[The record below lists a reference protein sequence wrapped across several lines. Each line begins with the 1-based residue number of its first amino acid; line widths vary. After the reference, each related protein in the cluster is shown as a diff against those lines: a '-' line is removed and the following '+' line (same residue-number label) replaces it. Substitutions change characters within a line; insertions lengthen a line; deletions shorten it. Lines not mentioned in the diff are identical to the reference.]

1 MTERKIGLLL
11 LTFLLMLVM
20 IGAASAQSTGDGFV
34 WDESTKTLTVT
45 AEDILTIQ
53 QNLASYKAKAEKLV
67 INTVGDI
74 PTNAFKD
81 FKAVSEIQIEHAG
94 DIETRAF
101 DGCGNSGSLMRNI
114 TIKKSGDIKQRAFY
128 RLNGAGGTL
137 TIMECGNI
145 EGAAFDGA
153 KLSGSVTIQKCG
165 DIAANAFN
173 TANANNNGVTSL
185 SVGVCGNIGSNA
197 FGGMKSSL
205 QTAKIDAVNGAV
217 SGYLFYSFSKLI
229 SVEIGSC
236 GDIPAN
242 AFSYSRKLET
252 LTIKKCGSIG
262 NHTGLT
268 ALKSLKIGECTTIGN
283 FYSFQPANTASLESI
298 EIGKCESIASAA
310 FQGGSSLKTIRIG
323 ACGEIKSHA
332 FQDAKQLTTL
342 EIGAC
347 DSVASFAFNAAGNAG
362 SGIDNL
368 LLENVHLDE
377 NAFGSSKINNLTL
390 INNGNIGEQAFVA
403 ATIKNLTLSNIT
415 SLGSECFAYV
425 KGLEMLTLENLDTI
439 SEDSFKI
446 EDDQVNA
453 VERITLRNVAEIG
466 NYAFKNFSNLK
477 NVIIEGSCDYV
488 GAHAFSGCEKLET
501 IDIADNTKLGY
512 SDSFVNQPYV
522 HDRVTAIL
530 QGGFAL
536 DSARKPVPIAPLGWT
551 SYRTGE
557 QNRAEQPGDTQ
568 LTKEAR
574 WINETC
580 TTAEVLIQGYYT
592 PNRQMDFIF
601 VADCSNSMS
610 GLGSADAM
618 NSNFYNMQSKMMDVA
633 DVLLAA
639 DDLDTQVAFATFGE
653 TDSSVSRFFGK
664 GESDAA
670 KAYIWN
676 DIVNYY
682 SNTNYS
688 AGLQAGL
695 ELVESNAG
703 RNMTVIFLSDGQP
716 YSSEDEI
723 PASYYG
729 RTEAAAIRSKGVKV
743 LSVLQQVSQ
752 SELASS
758 IANMEGVADQV
769 FHSTDLEG
777 FSKAVNS
784 AIEYAYSTFILDDIV
799 HPNFDLDTTS
809 IKASAGTFKLGKDK
823 NGNTVIRWDLSGH
836 PFEKHTLS
844 FKQNLLPGANGV
856 YPSGNL
862 DTNASDALLMS
873 GGRGINSVKTPVLPR
888 EDSASPVAPP
898 PKTGDDSQL
907 FQWTLLLLLSAAVLA
922 TLLISRIK
930 QRQKQ

>member
-45 AEDILTIQ
+45 DSTGDYSS
-53 QNLASYKAKAEKLV
+53 ASESRPYLKYQSKAEHLV
-67 INTVGDI
+67 IDGDENTSI
-74 PTNAFKD
+74 
-81 FKAVSEIQIEHAG
+81 
-94 DIETRAF
+94 
-101 DGCGNSGSLMRNI
+101 GS
-114 TIKKSGDIKQRAFY
+114 Y
-128 RLNGAGGTL
+128 
-137 TIMECGNI
+137 
-145 EGAAFDGA
+145 
-153 KLSGSVTIQKCG
+153 
-165 DIAANAFN
+165 AFN
-173 TANANNNGVTSL
+173 GFFKLKTVEIKT
-185 SVGVCGNIGSNA
+185 CGNIGNRAFGGCAALTGITINKCSNIAGYAFQNCSSLTQANIGTCGNIATDAFSNCRTLQKLTITNCGDLEKNAFHGLSKLEAVSIDRCGNIGNNA
-197 FGGMKSSL
+197 FGSCTALTELSLNQCKNIGDGAFRYCTALKQVTLPDCGDIGKSAFGQSGVESIVIGNCGNV
-205 QTAKIDAVNGAV
+205 ASRGFSDASNP
-217 SGYLFYSFSKLI
+217 YSSKLK
-229 SVEIGSC
+229 VLEIGSC
-236 GDIPAN
+236 GAIGAN
-242 AFSYSRKLET
+242 ACSNT
-252 LTIKKCGSIG
+252 PLTTVKIDKCASIG
-262 NHTGLT
+262 QSAFAFTSKLQELE
-268 ALKSLKIGECTTIGN
+268 LKDC
-283 FYSFQPANTASLESI
+283 A
-298 EIGKCESIASAA
+298 SIAMIA
-310 FQGGSSLKTIRIG
+310 FQGSGAPIRELTLENCTVDEMGFYIAKIDKLTLKNLNALGDGAFQSST
-323 ACGEIKSHA
+323 IKS
-332 FQDAKQLTTL
+332 
-342 EIGAC
+342 
-347 DSVASFAFNAAGNAG
+347 
-362 SGIDNL
+362 
-368 LLENVHLDE
+368 
-377 NAFGSSKINNLTL
+377 
-390 INNGNIGEQAFVA
+390 
-403 ATIKNLTLSNIT
+403 LTLSNIAT
-415 SLGSECFAYV
+415 LGSGSFAGC
-425 KGLEMLTLENLDTI
+425 KGLTELT
-439 SEDSFKI
+439 I
-446 EDDQVNA
+446 EDIKVISDDTFKVYDTTVGNKVTKIVLRD
-453 VERITLRNVAEIG
+453 VEHIG

-530 QGGFAL
+530 QGSFAL

-695 ELVESNAG
+695 DLVESNAG

-844 FKQNLLPGANGV
+844 FKQNLLSGANGV

-862 DTNASDALLMS
+862 DTNAGDALLMS
-873 GGRGINSVKTPVLPR
+873 GGREINSVKTPVLPR

-930 QRQKQ
+930 QRQKP